1 MEQRPYLL
9 HGGTGCECADLTPH
23 PSLPHHHPS
32 LLTLH
37 HTLNYMYPTLTL
49 LPQRVEEQEKE
60 EEAAGARITVKRKRG
75 KGKTTGRQTKLTGD
89 SGSSNSLKETRP
101 SPFAEVVDP
110 VIPGF
115 CAKKKAVGK
124 CCGSVKAKPKLH
136 VEKKKK
142 GSEEGHQP
150 LLR

>member
-1 MEQRPYLL
+1 MTYHHPSPLIPSPSP
-9 HGGTGCECADLTPH
+9 LTPH
-23 PSLPHHHPS
+23 THP
-32 LLTLH
+32 
-37 HTLNYMYPTLTL
+37 TLNYFTLAL

-60 EEAAGARITVKRKRG
+60 EEAAGARITVKRKKS
-75 KGKTTGRQTKLTGD
+75 KGKTTGRQTKLMGD

-142 GSEEGHQP
+142 SSGEGHQP

>member
-1 MEQRPYLL
+1 MSVLISPLT
-9 HGGTGCECADLTPH
+9 HTITPH
-23 PSLPHHHPS
+23 PSLSHHHPS

-37 HTLNYMYPTLTL
+37 PTLNYFTLTL
-49 LPQRVEEQEKE
+49 LPQRMEEQEKE
-60 EEAAGARITVKRKRG
+60 EEAAGARITVKRKKS
-75 KGKTTGRQTKLTGD
+75 KGKTTGRQTKLMGD

-115 CAKKKAVGK
+115 CAKKRAVGK
-124 CCGSVKAKPKLH
+124 CCGRVKAKPKLH
-136 VEKKKK
+136 VEKKRK
-142 GSEEGHQP
+142 GSGEGHQP